1 MKTRLRAELWDKLH
15 YILSHSTDR
24 MIRIELQYDGLI
36 ETETLRKALEHVTNS
51 NPILH
56 SAFRDHSLRPYWEVQ
71 PYSINDILTVID
83 ILTSEENITADDN
96 LKAGNTLTEDNIL
109 SVTEAEKAEVEEKA
123 EEKAVKDVNEYRN
136 AEMDM
141 EAVTE
146 SDNPEQ
152 AKQRF
157 MSQVIPVESNV
168 QYKVAVINYRDR
180 SQLCTRSLL
189 CIRSQLCMI
198 INHMCV
204 DGRGSQILLNQIA
217 ATYSKIHKNLP
228 VPEIKSGSRAH
239 AKIYSG
245 FSLFNRLVARLLLK
259 NITRL
264 KEKRTFAYTPEDPSD
279 DLLMV
284 TAKWTADEFSKIRE
298 TLKNRE
304 TAKWTAEEPTAI
316 REFSKIKQ
324 TAKKTGA
331 TVNDVL
337 LAFYTHALYQTCNF
351 PKEKPLTI
359 TCMVDNRRYIRET
372 EATGLTNHVGLMQVR
387 MDRCGSTV
395 GETAAKIAKATALE
409 KKKRFFG
416 LSGIPLIRLGY
427 HLPFF
432 LAKPGTKLWFLNPVL
447 GFSNLG
453 VIQEELFHLAGLKV
467 VESLFVGPQQYK
479 PYLTVY
485 IHMMCDALYF
495 TTAVKGNHQDR
506 QKIMHLFDAMKQN
519 MREFVNGQHL

>member
-24 MIRIELQYDGLI
+24 MIRIELQYEGLI
-36 ETETLRKALEHVTNS
+36 EPDTLKKALEHVTNS

-56 SAFRDHSLRPYWEVQ
+56 SAFRDHPLRPYWEVQ
-71 PYSINDILTVID
+71 PYSIDDILTV
-83 ILTSEENITADDN
+83 
-96 LKAGNTLTEDNIL
+96 
-109 SVTEAEKAEVEEKA
+109 TEA
-123 EEKAVKDVNEYRN
+123 
-136 AEMDM
+136 
-141 EAVTE
+141 
-146 SDNPEQ
+146 DNPEL

-157 MSQVIPVESNV
+157 MRQVIPVDSNV
-168 QYKVAVINYRDR
+168 QYKVAVINYRGR
-180 SQLCTRSLL
+180 SQL

-204 DGRGSQILLNQIA
+204 DGRGSQTLLNQIA
-217 ATYSKIHKNLP
+217 TTYSKIHENLP

-239 AKIYSG
+239 AKIYTG
-245 FSLFNRLVARLLLK
+245 FTLRNRLAARFLLK

-264 KEKRTFAYTPEDPSD
+264 KEKRFFAYTPQDPSD
-279 DLLMV
+279 DLLML

-304 TAKWTAEEPTAI
+304 TAKRTAEEPTAI

-324 TAKKTGA
+324 TYKKTGA

-337 LAFYTHALYQTCNF
+337 LAFYTHALYQTCDF

-359 TCMVDNRRYIRET
+359 TCMVDNRRYIKET

-395 GETAAKIAKATALE
+395 GETVAEIAKVTALE

-432 LAKPGTKLWFLNPVL
+432 LVKPGTSLWFLNPVL
-447 GFSNLG
+447 GFSNMG

-467 VESLFVGPQQYK
+467 VESMFVGPQQYK

-485 IHMMCDALYF
+485 IHMICDALYF
-495 TTAVKGNHQDR
+495 TTAVQGNEQDR
-506 QKIMHLFDAMKQN
+506 QKIMHLFEAMKQN
-519 MREFVNGQHL
+519 MREFVNGQHYEKEA

>member
-109 SVTEAEKAEVEEKA
+109 SVTE
-123 EEKAVKDVNEYRN
+123 
-136 AEMDM
+136 
-141 EAVTE
+141 

-157 MSQVIPVESNV
+157 MRQVIPVDSNV

-180 SQLCTRSLL
+180 SQLCTRSQL

-324 TAKKTGA
+324 PAKKTGA

-495 TTAVKGNHQDR
+495 TTAVKGNPQDR

-519 MREFVNGQHL
+519 MREFVNGQLHEKVASQDSKIEASQESTTTRKQHERHNRHT

>member
-1 MKTRLRAELWDKLH
+1 LWDKLH

-36 ETETLRKALEHVTNS
+36 RTDILKKALKHVTDS
-51 NPILH
+51 HPILH
-56 SAFRDHSLRPYWEVQ
+56 SAFRDHPLRPYWEVQ
-71 PYSINDILTVID
+71 PYSIDDILTV
-83 ILTSEENITADDN
+83 TEDDN
-96 LKAGNTLTEDNIL
+96 PG
-109 SVTEAEKAEVEEKA
+109 
-123 EEKAVKDVNEYRN
+123 
-136 AEMDM
+136 
-141 EAVTE
+141 
-146 SDNPEQ
+146 Q
-152 AKQRF
+152 AKERF
-157 MSQVIPVESNV
+157 MRQVIPADSNV
-168 QYKVAVINYRDR
+168 QYKIAVINQQER
-180 SQLCTRSLL
+180 SSLSL
-189 CIRSQLCMI
+189 I

-204 DGRGSQILLNQIA
+204 DGRGVQTLLNQIA
-217 ATYSKIHKNLP
+217 TTYSKIHENLP

-239 AKIYSG
+239 AKIYTG
-245 FSLFNRLVARLLLK
+245 FTLRNRLAARFLLK

-264 KEKRTFAYTPEDPSD
+264 KEKRSFAYTPQDPSD
-279 DLLMV
+279 DLLML

-324 TAKKTGA
+324 TDKKTGA

-337 LAFYTHALYQTCNF
+337 LAFYTHALYQTCDF

-359 TCMVDNRRYIRET
+359 TCMVDNRRYIKET

-395 GETAAKIAKATALE
+395 GETLTEIAKVTALE

-432 LAKPGTKLWFLNPVL
+432 MVKPGTSLWFLNPVL
-447 GFSNLG
+447 GFSNMG

-467 VESLFVGPQQYK
+467 VESMFVGPQQYK
-479 PYLTVY
+479 PFLTVY
-485 IHMMCDALYF
+485 IHMICDALYF
-495 TTAVKGNHQDR
+495 TTAIQGNSQDR
-506 QKIMHLFDAMKQN
+506 QKIMQLFEAMKQN
-519 MREFVNGQHL
+519 MREFVNGQHYEKSVSLKSNLPESNNTKKKHTRK

>member
-24 MIRIELQYDGLI
+24 MIRIELQYEGLI
-36 ETETLRKALEHVTNS
+36 EPDTLKKALEHVTNS

-56 SAFRDHSLRPYWEVQ
+56 SAFRDHPLRPYWEVQ
-71 PYSINDILTVID
+71 PYSIDDILTV
-83 ILTSEENITADDN
+83 
-96 LKAGNTLTEDNIL
+96 
-109 SVTEAEKAEVEEKA
+109 TEA
-123 EEKAVKDVNEYRN
+123 
-136 AEMDM
+136 
-141 EAVTE
+141 
-146 SDNPEQ
+146 DNPEL

-157 MSQVIPVESNV
+157 MRQVIPVDSNV
-168 QYKVAVINYRDR
+168 QYKVAVINYRGR
-180 SQLCTRSLL
+180 SQL

-245 FSLFNRLVARLLLK
+245 FSLLNRLVARLLLK

-359 TCMVDNRRYIRET
+359 TCMVDNRRYIKET

-395 GETAAKIAKATALE
+395 GETLTEIAKVTALE

-432 LAKPGTKLWFLNPVL
+432 LVKPGTSLWFLNPVL
-447 GFSNLG
+447 GFSNMG

-467 VESLFVGPQQYK
+467 VESMFVGPQQYK

-485 IHMMCDALYF
+485 IHMICDALYF
-495 TTAVKGNHQDR
+495 TTAIQGNEQDR
-506 QKIMHLFDAMKQN
+506 QKIMHLFEAMKQN
-519 MREFVNGQHL
+519 MREFVNGQHYEKEA

>member
-24 MIRIELQYDGLI
+24 MIRIELQYEGLI
-36 ETETLRKALEHVTNS
+36 EPDTLKKALEHVTNS

-56 SAFRDHSLRPYWEVQ
+56 SAFRDHPLRPYWEVQ
-71 PYSINDILTVID
+71 PYSIDDILTV
-83 ILTSEENITADDN
+83 
-96 LKAGNTLTEDNIL
+96 
-109 SVTEAEKAEVEEKA
+109 TEA
-123 EEKAVKDVNEYRN
+123 
-136 AEMDM
+136 
-141 EAVTE
+141 
-146 SDNPEQ
+146 DNPEL

-157 MSQVIPVESNV
+157 MRQVIPVDSNV
-168 QYKVAVINYRDR
+168 QYKVAVINYRG
-180 SQLCTRSLL
+180 
-189 CIRSQLCMI
+189 RSQLCMI

-324 TAKKTGA
+324 TAKKTGT

-359 TCMVDNRRYIRET
+359 TCMVDNRRYIKET

-395 GETAAKIAKATALE
+395 GETVAKIAKATALE

-519 MREFVNGQHL
+519 MREFLNGQHL

>member
-24 MIRIELQYDGLI
+24 MIRIELQYEGLI
-36 ETETLRKALEHVTNS
+36 EPDTLKKALEHVTNS

-56 SAFRDHSLRPYWEVQ
+56 SAFRDHPLRPYWEVQ
-71 PYSINDILTVID
+71 PYSIDDILT
-83 ILTSEENITADDN
+83 
-96 LKAGNTLTEDNIL
+96 
-109 SVTEAEKAEVEEKA
+109 
-123 EEKAVKDVNEYRN
+123 
-136 AEMDM
+136 
-141 EAVTE
+141 VTE
-146 SDNPEQ
+146 SDNPEL

-157 MSQVIPVESNV
+157 MRQVIPVDSNV
-168 QYKVAVINYRDR
+168 QYKVAVINYRGR
-180 SQLCTRSLL
+180 SQLR
-189 CIRSQLCMI
+189 IRSQLCMI

-245 FSLFNRLVARLLLK
+245 FSLLNRLVARLLLK
-259 NITRL
+259 NITHL

-337 LAFYTHALYQTCNF
+337 LAFYTHALYQTCDF

-395 GETAAKIAKATALE
+395 GETVAKIAKATALE

-447 GFSNLG
+447 GFSNMG

-485 IHMMCDALYF
+485 IHMICDALYF

-519 MREFVNGQHL
+519 MREFVNGQLHEKVASQDSKIVASLKSSTTRKQHERHYRYT